1 MAKLTHQEA
10 NRQIEMA
17 LTCPSPVAIEKFREY
32 LGNRTGQPERKEAEA
47 APFFGAQR
55 QEPKQRLLPVRTPK
69 V

>member
-10 NRQIEMA
+10 DRQVEMA
-17 LTCPSPVAIEKFREY
+17 LTSPSPVAREKFMEY
-32 LGNRTGQPERKEAEA
+32 LENRAGQPERKEAEA
-47 APFFGAQR
+47 APFFG